1 MTKTDAGTQEDS
13 AAMEMESRGR
23 YTRPW
28 GSEVR
33 PTLRSGV
40 AGNEVSKEV
49 HEFTLARKAAKEY

>member
-1 MTKTDAGTQEDS
+1 
-13 AAMEMESRGR
+13 MEMESRGR